1 MQAAP
6 KGKSAVKNA
15 VKCVVLLGVLQH
27 PKKYAVD
34 GLGGGFIV
42 AGQGVAVDAEGVHV
56 LAVSHQLLDFPGGQ
70 RLDYRHK
77 GVP

>member
-1 MQAAP
+1 MRAAL
-6 KGKSAVKNA
+6 KGKSAVKSA
-15 VKCVVLLGVLQH
+15 VSLGVLQH
-27 PKKYAVD
+27 PEKHTID